1 MNGKGTM
8 VAVSERPAAHA
19 ESWRVVVCTT
29 SGEGGAYAFL
39 DEFLRSL
46 GHRIVGVVTTPG
58 PRARRSEDFQSVVA
72 AAGPGVD
79 VFVSTHPARWA
90 AMLAPLRPDLIISA
104 AFPLRIPDDVI
115 ALPRLGAINGHD
127 SLLPTYRG
135 PNPQGWVFRNGDAE
149 TGYTIHRLTHEF
161 DAGPVLA
168 QVRVPVTEADDF
180 GSLFARLA
188 PLLPGV
194 FAEALARVARG
205 DPGEPQDDALASAAP
220 FFEDAWLR
228 IDWARPARTIHDQVR
243 SLIGL
248 PGQPAG
254 AVGTLAGRRFRI
266 LKTRLVACAGAK
278 PFGPPPGAVLHED
291 DREMLVQCGDGPLCV
306 VEWES
311 EAARTKEAARR
322 QDGEAGRRT
331 GS

>member
-1 MNGKGTM
+1 M
-8 VAVSERPAAHA
+8 VAASESPAAHT
-19 ESWRVVVCTT
+19 EPWRVVVCTT
-29 SGEGGAYAFL
+29 SGAGGAYSFL
-39 DEFLRSL
+39 DGLLRPL

-58 PRARRSEDFQSVVA
+58 PRARRSEDYRSVVA
-72 AAGPGVD
+72 AAGPGVA
-79 VFVSTHPARWA
+79 VIVSTHPRQWA
-90 AMLAPLRPDLIISA
+90 AMLAPLRPDLIVSA

-127 SLLPTYRG
+127 SLLPRYRG
-135 PNPQGWVFRNGDAE
+135 PNPQGWVFRNGDTE

-168 QVRVPVTEADDF
+168 QVRVPVAEADDF
-180 GSLFARLA
+180 GSLFERLL

-220 FFEDAWLR
+220 FFEDEWQR
-228 IDWARPARTIHDQVR
+228 IDWARPRRTIHDQVR

-254 AVGTLAGRRFRI
+254 AVGTVAGRRLRI
-266 LKTRLVACAGAK
+266 LKTRLVACAGVEHRGGLA
-278 PFGPPPGAVLHED
+278 GAELCQDGEGL
-291 DREMLVQCGDGPLCV
+291 LVQCGDGPLWI
-306 VEWES
+306 VES
-311 EAARTKEAARR
+311 VPV
-322 QDGEAGRRT
+322 
-331 GS
+331 